1 MEMVAPTD
9 PFHPDIV
16 DVDAKP
22 ALDDQLSMVKT
33 KKKNQKWEYLE
44 FYIEQIIVSRRPK
57 SPPCCRSLGFCLQ
70 IAD

>member
-33 KKKNQKWEYLE
+33 KKK
-44 FYIEQIIVSRRPK
+44 IK
-57 SPPCCRSLGFCLQ
+57 SGN
-70 IAD
+70 I